1 MSTIV
6 DQYGNPAYL
15 QNHRFNRSAETS
27 TKDRP
32 WVPTRLGNIDKMIPS
47 YDRETLV
54 GVSRLLVENWAPA
67 RAIARQIPMYSVG
80 KAWRPSMATTDE
92 AVKTEA
98 ETVIREQFCQVADI
112 QGRDMS
118 TALYHLAHL
127 LIRDGEAFYLL
138 TEWQT
143 GFPAIQVIPCHRI
156 GQRGYGVTK
165 VQEGTYKGLDITEG
179 VIRNRYGSPVAY
191 RVLGETPDK
200 DEDISARSLK
210 HVFDCD
216 YPEAR
221 RGYPAMTHGLNDG
234 RDALQAH
241 EWERLNMLARSSRT
255 MIEWNETGAPDHNP
269 STHFDSDCS
278 GTETQGLSSDTIT
291 AKPMQGGTWTHF
303 KAGSG
308 SKLEAVVHETPGE
321 VWESF
326 QDRLVWKVCA
336 GIPWPTSFVKGDYGR
351 GGGTAERRDI
361 MQARQ
366 TIEDM
371 QSLLE
376 KAAKNIIGYAY
387 KKLVKIGR
395 IPDSADWWKWSFSK
409 PPKITID
416 DGRALKAS
424 IEMWRA
430 GIISDSD
437 LLEDMGKDHDEYWLN
452 KFNRAADKEILFNEV
467 QAAKGVT
474 LDPRYKGMFN
484 PQEINQ
490 EPEKEDK
497 DED

>member
-1 MSTIV
+1 
-6 DQYGNPAYL
+6 
-15 QNHRFNRSAETS
+15 
-27 TKDRP
+27 
-32 WVPTRLGNIDKMIPS
+32 
-47 YDRETLV
+47 
-54 GVSRLLVENWAPA
+54 
-67 RAIARQIPMYSVG
+67 
-80 KAWRPSMATTDE
+80 
-92 AVKTEA
+92 
-98 ETVIREQFCQVADI
+98 
-112 QGRDMS
+112 
-118 TALYHLAHL
+118 
-127 LIRDGEAFYLL
+127 
-138 TEWQT
+138 
-143 GFPAIQVIPCHRI
+143 
-156 GQRGYGVTK
+156 
-165 VQEGTYKGLDITEG
+165 
-179 VIRNRYGSPVAY
+179 
-191 RVLGETPDK
+191 
-200 DEDISARSLK
+200 
-210 HVFDCD
+210 
-216 YPEAR
+216 
-221 RGYPAMTHGLNDG
+221 
-234 RDALQAH
+234 
-241 EWERLNMLARSSRT
+241 
-255 MIEWNETGAPDHNP
+255 
-269 STHFDSDCS
+269 
-278 GTETQGLSSDTIT
+278 
-291 AKPMQGGTWTHF
+291 MQGGTWTHF

-308 SKLEAVVHETPGE
+308 SKLEAVIHETPGE

-371 QSLLE
+371 QSTLE
-376 KAAKNIIGYAY
+376 KAARNIIGYAY
-387 KKLVKIGR
+387 KKLVKIGS
-395 IPDSADWWKWSFSK
+395 ITDSADWWKWSFSK

-490 EPEKEDK
+490 EPEKED
-497 DED
+497 DNEDNRD